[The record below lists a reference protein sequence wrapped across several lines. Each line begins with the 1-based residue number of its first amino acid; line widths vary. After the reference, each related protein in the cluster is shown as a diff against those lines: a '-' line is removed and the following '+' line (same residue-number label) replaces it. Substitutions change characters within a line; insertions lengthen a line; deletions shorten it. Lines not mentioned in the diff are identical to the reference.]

1 MIKYSNWNMIE
12 NLLTLFNDSMES
24 GDYPTFWN
32 QGLICSIYKLGKRT
46 IEATTEV

>member
-12 NLLTLFNDSMES
+12 HLLTLFNDSMES

-32 QGLICSIYKLGKRT
+32 QGLIEK
-46 IEATTEV
+46 TTEL